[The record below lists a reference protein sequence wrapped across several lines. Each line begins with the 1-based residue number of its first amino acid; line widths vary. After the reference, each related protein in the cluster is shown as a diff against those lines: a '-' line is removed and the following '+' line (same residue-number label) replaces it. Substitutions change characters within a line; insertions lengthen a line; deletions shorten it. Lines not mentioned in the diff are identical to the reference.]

1 MSGFAADEGCVNL
14 IESEINGGEG
24 LRDLQRIPAYVQ
36 HSHFVS
42 SNPVNPHKD
51 DCIGSDMS

>member
-1 MSGFAADEGCVNL
+1 MNL
-14 IESEINGGEG
+14 IESEINGGGGGG